1 MKMSE
6 STYRVERDRQTAILR
21 AAIEKV
27 VQDVG
32 TQFETPMLNAV
43 IGAQIA
49 SLAESVAAI
58 ADHRTRK
65 QMQKLVQ
72 RELTSQVAELV
83 AVGRPGSRTI
93 VVDGGLH

>member
-6 STYRVERDRQTAILR
+6 STYRVERERQTEILR
-21 AAIEKV
+21 AAIDKV
-27 VQDVG
+27 VLDVG
-32 TQFETPMLNAV
+32 TQFETPMLNAL

-49 SLAESVAAI
+49 SLAVSVAAI
-58 ADHRTRK
+58 ADHRARK

-83 AVGRPGSRTI
+83 VVGHPGSRTI